1 MSVLIWNKGG
11 NVIMSK
17 AWIALVVLVM
27 VCMIAV
33 TAGCADESPEELVEE
48 RCSECHALT
57 TVKVARKTNE
67 EWEATVERMVELG
80 ARLSD
85 EQAQEVVDYL
95 SETYGDTVP

>member
-1 MSVLIWNKGG
+1 
-11 NVIMSK
+11 MSK
-17 AWIALVVLVM
+17 VRIASVVLVM
-27 VCMIAV
+27 VCIIVVA
-33 TAGCADESPEELVEE
+33 AGCADKSPEELVEE

-57 TVKVARKTNE
+57 TVKVARKTHE

-95 SETYGDTVP
+95 SDTYGADASFR